1 MHGYREKPVY
11 IKYAYIAVGTGIVS
25 FAIKCIYE
33 PNSLVVGGFSGLAI
47 IIKNLTE
54 GILPGGIPLWFTN
67 AALNVPVFLA
77 ALKVKGR
84 SFIGRTLFATAM
96 VSVWLGVL
104 PEFSFIQDNLLLAAV
119 FGGALQGVGM
129 GLVFSARATTGGTDM
144 VGAIIQNYLRQFS
157 VAKIMMVLDAVI
169 VIAGGYVF
177 GIERALYAIITIV
190 VVNRIADAMI
200 EGVKFAKAAFI
211 ITDRYDEVAETVMH
225 GVDRGLTGIYAK
237 GMYTGKD
244 RCLLYCVV
252 TKKELVQLKELVGR
266 IDENAFI
273 IVSDAREVM
282 GEGFFPVE

>member
-1 MHGYREKPVY
+1 MHRYREKPVY

-144 VGAIIQNYLRQFS
+144 VGAIIQNYLRR
-157 VAKIMMVLDAVI
+157 L
-169 VIAGGYVF
+169 
-177 GIERALYAIITIV
+177 
-190 VVNRIADAMI
+190 
-200 EGVKFAKAAFI
+200 
-211 ITDRYDEVAETVMH
+211 
-225 GVDRGLTGIYAK
+225 
-237 GMYTGKD
+237 
-244 RCLLYCVV
+244 
-252 TKKELVQLKELVGR
+252 
-266 IDENAFI
+266 
-273 IVSDAREVM
+273 
-282 GEGFFPVE
+282 

>member
-1 MHGYREKPVY
+1 M
-11 IKYAYIAVGTGIVS
+11 KYAYIAVGTGIVS

-119 FGGALQGVGM
+119 FGGALQG
-129 GLVFSARATTGGTDM
+129 
-144 VGAIIQNYLRQFS
+144 
-157 VAKIMMVLDAVI
+157 
-169 VIAGGYVF
+169 
-177 GIERALYAIITIV
+177 
-190 VVNRIADAMI
+190 
-200 EGVKFAKAAFI
+200 
-211 ITDRYDEVAETVMH
+211 
-225 GVDRGLTGIYAK
+225 
-237 GMYTGKD
+237 
-244 RCLLYCVV
+244 
-252 TKKELVQLKELVGR
+252 
-266 IDENAFI
+266 
-273 IVSDAREVM
+273 
-282 GEGFFPVE
+282 P